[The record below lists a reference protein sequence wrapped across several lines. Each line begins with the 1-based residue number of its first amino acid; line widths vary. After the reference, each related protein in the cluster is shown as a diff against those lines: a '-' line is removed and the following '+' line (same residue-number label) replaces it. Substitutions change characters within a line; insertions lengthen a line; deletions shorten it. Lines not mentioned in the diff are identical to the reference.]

1 MNRREKI
8 AYESIEKQIL
18 LLLLSSFFVTILFL
32 PCLAML
38 YPALPPACLPAGLP
52 WSSTSTDPKNS
63 KWYDLIDLVN
73 SYALLFLAV
82 LLRWLVRAVQRNVCL
97 YSGPSRL
104 HPPKV
109 IFIDH
114 FAFIYFLIA
123 HWLTSDILFGT
134 DDSFTSL
141 HFHSCSNS
149 GFLILHL
156 LRRLQIRDAILSIR
170 LSCGASLCFHD
181 FIDHVRKV
189 QNFLI
194 ASHDIMSLDCMK

>member
-1 MNRREKI
+1 
-8 AYESIEKQIL
+8 
-18 LLLLSSFFVTILFL
+18 
-32 PCLAML
+32 ML

-141 HFHSCSNS
+141 HFHSCSNNER
-149 GFLILHL
+149 LVLHL
-156 LRRLQIRDAILSIR
+156 RRRLQIRDAIRGMR
-170 LSCGASLCFHD
+170 LPCGASGCDHD
-181 FIDHVRKV
+181 FIDDVKKV
-189 QNFLI
+189 LNFLSPLMTGCHRTVWNNACRI
-194 ASHDIMSLDCMK
+194 PVIPRIVPLLETAYPPRWISSSK